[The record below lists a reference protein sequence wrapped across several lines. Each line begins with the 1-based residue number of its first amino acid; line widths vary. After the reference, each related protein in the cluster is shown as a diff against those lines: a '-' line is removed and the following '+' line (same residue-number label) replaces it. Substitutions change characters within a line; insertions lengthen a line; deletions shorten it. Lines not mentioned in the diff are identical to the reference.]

1 MQKEKQLHY
10 RQSMK
15 IDYRK
20 TNRSVETNQCQLV
33 MIVIKRPSPVL
44 LWIGNG
50 QLMINRI
57 VT

>member
-1 MQKEKQLHY
+1 
-10 RQSMK
+10 MK

-50 QLMINRI
+50 QSMINRI
-57 VT
+57 AT